1 VTIAGRPSFFW
12 PFALNI
18 ERPALYYVP
27 MRLLCIARHGVLSDH
42 LASLFRGFGAE
53 TCSAVGLADALAVA
67 RSFAP
72 EAVICD
78 YDLLATVS
86 LTAWERDSEL
96 SRVPILAVSLTR
108 RSDEV
113 HALDVNNVAGF
124 VYLPSLEPADG
135 VRLLA
140 ALGGRGARGPS
151 MRSRRDTPESIP
163 AC

>member
-1 VTIAGRPSFFW
+1 
-12 PFALNI
+12 
-18 ERPALYYVP
+18 
-27 MRLLCIARHGVLSDH
+27 MRVLCVARHDVLSDH

-53 TCSAVGLADALAVA
+53 SCSAVGLAEALEVA

-72 EAVICD
+72 QAVLCD

-86 LTAWERDSEL
+86 LSAWEQDPQVGSI
-96 SRVPILAVSLTR
+96 PIVAVSLTR
-108 RSDEV
+108 RPDEV

-124 VYLPSLEPADG
+124 VYLPSLEREDA

-140 ALGGRGARGPS
+140 ALSGRGGSAQS
-151 MRSRRDTPESIP
+151 MPPRRDTPESVR

>member
-1 VTIAGRPSFFW
+1 
-12 PFALNI
+12 
-18 ERPALYYVP
+18 

-53 TCSAVGLADALAVA
+53 TCSAVGLAEALAAA

-72 EAVICD
+72 QAVICD

-86 LTAWERDSEL
+86 LSAWERDPQL
-96 SRVPILAVSLTR
+96 ARVPIVAVSLTR
-108 RSDEV
+108 RPDEE

-124 VYLPSLEPADG
+124 VYLPSLEREDG

-140 ALGGRGARGPS
+140 ALSGRGASGGS
-151 MRSRRDTPESIP
+151 MRPRRDTPESVT

>member
-1 VTIAGRPSFFW
+1 
-12 PFALNI
+12 
-18 ERPALYYVP
+18 
-27 MRLLCIARHGVLSDH
+27 MRVLCIARHGVLSDH

-53 TCSAVGLADALAVA
+53 SCSAVGLAEALAAA

-72 EAVICD
+72 QAVICD

-86 LTAWERDSEL
+86 LTAWERDPQL
-96 SRVPILAVSLTR
+96 ARVPIVAVSLTR
-108 RSDEV
+108 RPAEL

-124 VYLPSLEPADG
+124 VYLPALDHEDG

-140 ALGGRGARGPS
+140 ALGGRGVRGGSLRP
-151 MRSRRDTPESIP
+151 RRDTPESVS